1 MYTYD
6 ASFTG
11 YYCLDVLG
19 VPVTHIAPGG
29 GCIFIDDIHLT
40 TAGTCGGS
48 VIDAA
53 KLGLKCVAV
62 GALGGDEKAD
72 FMLRQLDSFGIDT
85 SAMQKHPDVSTSASI
100 LTIRPDGSRPV
111 LAVRGV
117 CDEFYL
123 SDEAIKKALDAKVVH
138 FGGTGLLP
146 KIDGA
151 PTLEFLKAAK
161 ALGRIT
167 TLDLISVTKDT
178 LEVVKP
184 LMPYVDYFMP
194 SIDEA
199 GIMSGSMDPETCAD
213 FYLELG
219 AKNCAIS
226 LGADGSLIAC
236 QDGTRFYV
244 PAHDIQ
250 VLDTCGCGDAYSAGF
265 VVGLSKDMDLES
277 CARFATTCGALVAT
291 GLGSD
296 AGIVNFEETI
306 KAMNTLPLRK

>member
-1 MYTYD
+1 MHTYD

-11 YYCLDVLG
+11 FYCLDVLG
-19 VPVTHIAPGG
+19 VPVTNIAPGG
-29 GCIFIDDIHLT
+29 GCIFIDDIHIT

-62 GALGGDEKAD
+62 GAVGNDEKAD
-72 FMLRQLDSFGIDT
+72 FMINQLKSFGVDT
-85 SAMQKHPDVSTSASI
+85 STMQMHESVPTSSSI

-111 LAVRGV
+111 LHVRGV
-117 CDEFYL
+117 SEEFYL

-146 KIDGA
+146 KVDGK
-151 PTLEFLKAAK
+151 PTMEFMRAAK

-167 TLDLISVTKDT
+167 TLDLISVTKET
-178 LEVVKP
+178 LDVVKP
-184 LMPYVDYFMP
+184 VLPFVDFFMP

-199 GIMSGSMDPETCAD
+199 GIMSGSMDPEYCAD
-213 FYLELG
+213 FYLGLG

-226 LGADGSLIAC
+226 LGADGSLIAS

-244 PAHDIQ
+244 PAHDVR

-265 VVGLSKDMDLES
+265 VVGLAKDMDIED
-277 CARFATTCGALVAT
+277 CARFATACGALVAT

-296 AGIVNFEETI
+296 AGIIDFDTTM
-306 KAMNTLPLRK
+306 KAMNSLPLRK